1 MPNEAAP
8 SLRSFRFRRCA
19 ESFSRN
25 ATQAGVPGDDVDRPF
40 PARLVQTRDLHS
52 QHTFFGLGPPDHAM
66 SSEAQVFRLKLQVK
80 PNPPLQDRQ
89 GTPQTKTSATK
100 RDASSFDS

>member
-25 ATQAGVPGDDVDRPF
+25 VTQAGVPGDDVDRPF
-40 PARLVQTRDLHS
+40 PAGLTQPRAPHP
-52 QHTFFGLGPPDHAM
+52 HHPFFGLTPPDHAVP
-66 SSEAQVFRLKLQVK
+66 SEAQIFGLKLQVK